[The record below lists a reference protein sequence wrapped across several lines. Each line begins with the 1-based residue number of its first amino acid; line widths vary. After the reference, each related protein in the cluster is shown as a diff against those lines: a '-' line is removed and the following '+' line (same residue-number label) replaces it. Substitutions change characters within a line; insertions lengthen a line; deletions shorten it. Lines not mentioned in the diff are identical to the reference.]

1 MTSRS
6 IGHWMIAVAALAAA
20 PSCRR
25 GGPHPDDN
33 HGDGGGGKKPPDPPP
48 DAVSDGGGPQKPD
61 PLTAPSLTE
70 CLKIEQPPDRPID
83 KEISDPHGQGSDLLG
98 LGFKLNGKIFVRVDQ
113 FDTTT
118 FKNAAGGTIEGI
130 RIVSHHLE
138 GHSAQTSN
146 PLTDPDWT
154 NAVVMGRLHCP
165 NPKLAHQTYPVK
177 LHILG
182 LNTNFALMSA
192 QGQGLWKAYRVQLE
206 LEDGRTF
213 NACHDTNDVAFPVAG
228 YWDDDSVH
236 NIMNNNIFSFACT
249 KRDAAFCITTGYR
262 DDQGDDQV
270 QLFEACTRMMRADY
284 CGDGKSYTK
293 DGTFI
298 TTWDNKGIA
307 EEPSIPQLVFEAAWN
322 RKGVVCWARP
332 RWKSS
337 SEVGTPP
344 CLTKSNKCDRPPANP
359 NGPPILFN
367 KSCVTHPCTVSW
379 EEGKQ
384 DFLSGLERIGSS
396 R

>member
-1 MTSRS
+1 
-6 IGHWMIAVAALAAA
+6 MIAIAALAAA
-20 PSCRR
+20 PACRKDD
-25 GGPHPDDN
+25 PPPDDN
-33 HGDGGGGKKPPDPPP
+33 NHDGGGGKKPPDPPP
-48 DAVSDGGGPQKPD
+48 DAASGSGGPRKPA
-61 PLTAPSLTE
+61 PLTAPSLAE
-70 CLKIEQPPDRPID
+70 CLKVDLKSDEQ
-83 KEISDPHGQGSDLLG
+83 ISDPHGQGSDLLG
-98 LGFKLNGKIFVRVDQ
+98 LGFKVSGKIFVRVDQ
-113 FDTTT
+113 FDTAT
-118 FKNAAGGTIEGI
+118 FKNAAGGAIEGI

-138 GHSAQTSN
+138 GHNAQTSS

-182 LNTNFALMSA
+182 LNTKFALMSA
-192 QGQGLWKAYRVQLE
+192 QGQGTWKAYRLQLE
-206 LEDGRTF
+206 LEDGRIL
-213 NACHDTNDVAFPVAG
+213 NGCHDAGDVAFPVAG
-228 YWDDDSVH
+228 YWDDDSIH
-236 NIMNNNIFSFACT
+236 NITNNNIFSFACT
-249 KRDAAFCITTGYR
+249 KRDAAFCITTGYH
-262 DDQGDDQV
+262 DDQGDNQA

-298 TTWDNKGIA
+298 SAWDNKGIA
-307 EEPSIPQLVFEAAWN
+307 EEPSIPPLEFEAAWN

-332 RWKSS
+332 RWNASS
-337 SEVGTPP
+337 GVARPP
-344 CLTKSNKCDRPPANP
+344 CLTKSNQCPRPPPANP
-359 NGPPILFN
+359 GDPPILLN
-367 KSCVTHPCTVSW
+367 QSCVTHPCRVSW